1 VNNLIRKIL
10 RESLLLENRVDT
22 VFEKYKEKYHET
34 YITHNS
40 FIDHKHSDAL
50 FKGVLTYEEDLVDTK
65 YLDWFIKIYL
75 QQWDVNGIPPSDVQ
89 LGRLIETINKFDKKI
104 PKINTNGFKN
114 HIESVNGKFGGVVVT
129 EKVLNNITDINVY
142 PDEATLK
149 FITDE
154 TDNYVTPTQ
163 KKKIVKQETKKIY
176 EDDDVLIIE
185 PLSEASS
192 CMYGANTKWCTA
204 SREGQNMFTNYKN
217 KTSTLIYIIGK
228 TDEMVEGKWALHL
241 GYEMALS
248 DDFEYCRYTLYNE
261 KDVDVDGGP
270 YYGKGDLDEP
280 LRAFVGLH
288 DAPYRAIENFYNTR
302 LKTIRG
308 L

>member
-34 YITHNS
+34 YVTYNS

-89 LGRLIETINKFDKKI
+89 LDRLIETIKKFHENI

-114 HIESVNGKFGGVVVT
+114 HIESVNGKFGGAIVG
-129 EKVLNNITDINVY
+129 EKVLKNISDINVY

-149 FITDE
+149 FIVDE
-154 TDNYVTPTQ
+154 ADNYVTPSQ
-163 KKKIVKQETKKIY
+163 KKKIVKQETNKIY
-176 EDDDVLIIE
+176 EDSEVLIIE

-204 SREGQNMFTNYKN
+204 SREGQNMFTSYKN
-217 KTSTLIYIIGK
+217 KTSTLIYIIEK
-228 TDEMVEGKWALHL
+228 DTNTKWALHL

-248 DDFEYCRYTLYNE
+248 DDFEYCQYTLYDE
-261 KDVDVDGGP
+261 VDTDIHGGR
-270 YYGKGDLDEP
+270 YFGKGDLDEP
-280 LRAFVGLH
+280 IKGYIGL
-288 DAPYRAIENFYNTR
+288 DDKPYRAIENFYNTR